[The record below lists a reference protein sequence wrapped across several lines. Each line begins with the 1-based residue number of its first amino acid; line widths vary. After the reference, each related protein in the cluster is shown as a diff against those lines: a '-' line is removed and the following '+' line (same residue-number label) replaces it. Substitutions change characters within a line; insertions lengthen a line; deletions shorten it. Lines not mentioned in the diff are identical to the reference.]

1 MGHPVVRRAWHLG
14 SVERSLGNHDGD
26 GYAHTCRLAKD
37 RTVGDQSF
45 DPNARYSEKAASDGQ
60 IKVLVIGNPLGK
72 EAPYISFNFP
82 DDLLDRYDALPA
94 PDRKRTEDRIIA
106 AARAI
111 CCPTIRVGV
120 VTLKRWALSSSMD

>member
-1 MGHPVVRRAWHLG
+1 LLPIFFGAGRIFPLCTQLRSVLG
-14 SVERSLGNHDGD
+14 CGFQSGKI
-26 GYAHTCRLAKD
+26 AAAQ
-37 RTVGDQSF
+37 DQSF
-45 DPNARYSEKAASDGQ
+45 DPNARYSVEAASDGQ
-60 IKVLVIGNPLGK
+60 IKVLVIGKPLSK
-72 EAPYISFNFP
+72 EAPYISFRYL

>member
-60 IKVLVIGNPLGK
+60 IKVLVIGNPPGK
-72 EAPYISFNFP
+72 EAPYILFSFP
-82 DDLLDRYDALPA
+82 DDLL
-94 PDRKRTEDRIIA
+94 IA